1 LRDEGS
7 EIPISRPS
15 QAPGDDLVPLEREQ
29 VIVDALKNGQRDA
42 LAELYSWYGDRLYRR
57 IILPRLPQVE
67 KAEDVLATTFARA
80 AERIEQ
86 FTHVDRS
93 IFFWLRRIAINLCLD
108 THRGHQRDRKLSSAL
123 YKDPGASFGSALP
136 APGAGLEQQEAR
148 ELIDETLSQL
158 NPRYAQALRLRL
170 LEDRDRQE
178 CADLLEVT
186 VGNFDVIL
194 HRATKAFRTKY
205 PPK

>member
-1 LRDEGS
+1 MHVEGS
-7 EIPISRPS
+7 EVPLSRPS
-15 QAPGDDLVPLEREQ
+15 QAPGDELVPLEREQ
-29 VIVDALKNGQRDA
+29 VIVDALKNGQREA
-42 LAELYSWYGDRLYRR
+42 LAELYAWYGDRLFRR
-57 IILPRLPQVE
+57 VILPRLPQLE

-93 IFFWLRRIAINLCLD
+93 IFFWLRRIAINLCFD
-108 THRGHQRDRKLSSAL
+108 THRGHQRDRKISSAL
-123 YKDPGASFGSALP
+123 YKDPAASFGSALP
-136 APGAGLEQQEAR
+136 APSAGLDQQEAR
-148 ELIDETLSQL
+148 ELINETLCL
-158 NPRYAQALRLRL
+158 INPRYAQALRLRL

-194 HRATKAFRTKY
+194 HRATKAFRAKY
-205 PPK
+205 PPR